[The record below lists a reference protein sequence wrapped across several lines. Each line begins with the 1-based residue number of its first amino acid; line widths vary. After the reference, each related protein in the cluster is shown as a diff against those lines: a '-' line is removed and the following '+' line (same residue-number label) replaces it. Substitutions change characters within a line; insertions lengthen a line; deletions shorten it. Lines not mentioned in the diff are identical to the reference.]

1 MDDKNFRSWCEAL
14 DGRYDQNG
22 RACTLNSSSYNKLR
36 EIQEGLAKEAVQS
49 NVPRN
54 LRDVTSGRDTNI
66 DSFDT
71 FDEVLNKDGTVLI
84 RRPNIVNIYD
94 SVVKLSE

>member
-1 MDDKNFRSWCEAL
+1 MTGFVYKVDR
-14 DGRYDQNG
+14 
-22 RACTLNSSSYNKLR
+22 SSYNKLR

-54 LRDVTSGRDTNI
+54 LRDVTSGRATNI

-84 RRPNIVNIYD
+84 RRPNIVNIYN
-94 SVVKLSE
+94 SVVELNK